1 VDAVAFHLYHSG
13 HPPESM
19 IAPVQKLRAAQA
31 AAGLGSLP
39 LWNTESGYWMPNV
52 MVDWSPDEQRNMIS
66 EDLAAA
72 YLPRDLIVARA
83 LGVQRFF
90 WYAWDGS
97 KMGLISPLTKRL
109 RAPALVYGQFIRL
122 FTGTTLQRCARAAN
136 GVWTAQLRAADGGA
150 MLALWLDASAG
161 VDTLRVPTPLTGVR
175 RVLRLDGT
183 ADWRAAGAQIEVGAA
198 VTMVAEGA

>member
-1 VDAVAFHLYHSG
+1 
-13 HPPESM
+13 
-19 IAPVQKLRAAQA
+19 
-31 AAGLGSLP
+31 
-39 LWNTESGYWMPNV
+39 